1 MSTFTVAPARTSSF
15 ISDIDYNLVDSQ
27 VRVQFANDD
36 VKFYDVTLSAIQE
49 LLNPMTSFGFWF
61 NKYCRWFGNTFNSL
75 IHTKGSPLAH
85 LYLIQLCS
93 LFLPVHLLS
102 SSPLLS
108 ILWLHVSMW
117 PTSLDKSALT
127 RMSLVVQSLTWWL
140 LRTWALVSGL
150 MRTCFLTT
158 RMLLVTVLHDVP
170 TKA

>member
-75 IHTKGSPLAH
+75 IHT
-85 LYLIQLCS
+85 
-93 LFLPVHLLS
+93 LFNSTMFTVSTRS
-102 SSPLLS
+102 SSFVESIAVNPLTACVDVTYKS
-108 ILWLHVSMW
+108 GQICSYENVSRRAILNLMV
-117 PTSLDKSALT
+117 TKN
-127 RMSLVVQSLTWWL
+127 MSLGFWVNENKKRLGVTFNSL
-140 LRTWALVSGL
+140 S
-150 MRTCFLTT
+150 
-158 RMLLVTVLHDVP
+158 
-170 TKA
+170 